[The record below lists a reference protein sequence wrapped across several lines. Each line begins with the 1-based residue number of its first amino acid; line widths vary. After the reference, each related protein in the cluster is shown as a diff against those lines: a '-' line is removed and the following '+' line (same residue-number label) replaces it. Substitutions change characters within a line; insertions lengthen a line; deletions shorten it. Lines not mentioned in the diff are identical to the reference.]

1 MKVIDSKVLI
11 QVEKESVYTQKVGS
25 LSVPVGT
32 GEFEIA
38 KVIGTGEKVN
48 PEILKEGDKI
58 YIYPE
63 SGKRFTHEMQE
74 YRVIT
79 LNEIIVVL

>member
-1 MKVIDSKVLI
+1 MKVIDSKVLV
-11 QVEKESVYTQKVGS
+11 QVEKDTACTQKVGS
-25 LSVPVGT
+25 FSVPVGA

-38 KVIGTGEKVN
+38 TVLGIGEKVD
-48 PEILKEGDKI
+48 PSVLKEGDKI
-58 YIYPE
+58 YIYTGA
-63 SGKRFTHEMQE
+63 GKKFNHEMKE

>member
-1 MKVIDSKVLI
+1 MKVIDSKVLV
-11 QVEKESVYTQKVGS
+11 QVEKETACTQKVGS
-25 LSVPVGT
+25 LSVPVGA

-38 KVIGTGEKVN
+38 TVLGVGEKVDS
-48 PEILKEGDKI
+48 EILKEGDRI
-58 YIYPE
+58 YIYPGV
-63 SGKRFTHEMQE
+63 GKKFTHEMKE